1 MNKKPNKALFGNDV
15 GARLGQGREK
25 APWQSW
31 PVLKPVLRGTFSGR
45 PGLRPGFRPPSHH
58 VMLDSLGH
66 SFFLSAHLA
75 SIFEARAT
83 EYSNQSPGNIN
94 TDKIL
99 VSAQSVWFP
108 LNPQLDL

>member
-1 MNKKPNKALFGNDV
+1 MGVLASPEASPERNFLRA
-15 GARLGQGREK
+15 ARFAARFQ
-25 APWQSW
+25 
-31 PVLKPVLRGTFSGR
+31 
-45 PGLRPGFRPPSHH
+45 HH

-83 EYSNQSPGNIN
+83 EHSNQSPGNIN

-99 VSAQSVWFP
+99 VSAQSVWFL
-108 LNPQLDL
+108 LNPQLDP

>member
-1 MNKKPNKALFGNDV
+1 MNKKPKALFNDV
-15 GARLGQGREK
+15 GARLGQVRVVK
-25 APWQSW
+25 RRHASPQTSQ
-31 PVLKPVLRGTFSGR
+31 RGTFRATRFAARFQTACHAGWTAS
-45 PGLRPGFRPPSHH
+45 
-58 VMLDSLGH
+58 D
-66 SFFLSAHLA
+66 SFFLSAHLT

-83 EYSNQSPGNIN
+83 EHSNQSPGNIN